1 MARSTVSVDYRALRL
16 NRRFLNFRN
25 ALRRISAWIR
35 ARNMLRRGLMVTV
48 GPLQ

>member
-1 MARSTVSVDYRALRL
+1 MVNVAYRDLLR